1 MEANMPVKKV
11 SDKLFDS
18 TIKALVKNFGAGY
31 DNRGL
36 AESKPEGI
44 PTGHDDL
51 DDILTKGASGIYLGG
66 LVEILGSEGG
76 GKTSIALRVVGN
88 AQRLGHRCC
97 WIDAE
102 AGFDEGLATLNGCD
116 PTELVMPDLADTRAV
131 NRPSDS
137 VSFFNA
143 TEILEMIYKTIISNV
158 FGVIILD
165 SVAGLMPE
173 RVLKDDF
180 DANKMGVAEVARSLA
195 QMLGKIAQACKKTK
209 TTAIFI
215 NQRRD
220 KPGTWFEDKF
230 HTPGGRALKHY
241 AHQRISVEKK
251 NGSEGKVYAD
261 EDGYKTLIG
270 HYAKIVIVKN
280 KKAPPV
286 PDGMVIEV
294 PIYYKKYFPDNAK
307 KCYDLARQMQIIK
320 IRNGVL
326 TWKEDDVIILQEEG
340 ESVILS
346 KIRDNKMEN
355 HLAFSCMSAET
366 SEINK
371 KRKIPIRINQGVK
384 DLASKYS
391 PDKQK
396 RKMKDIKTSKDKGSL
411 LDLSDTSG
419 NNENN

>member
-1 MEANMPVKKV
+1 MPIKDV
-11 SDKLFDS
+11 SDKVFDS
-18 TIKALVKNFGAGY
+18 TIKTLVKNFGAGY

-36 AESKPEGI
+36 AESKPDGV

-51 DDILTKGASGIYLGG
+51 DDILTKGASGLYLGG

-88 AQRLGHRCC
+88 AQRIGHRCC

-116 PTELVMPDLADTRAV
+116 PTKLVMPDLADTRAV
-131 NRPSDS
+131 NSSSDS

-143 TEILEMIYKTIISNV
+143 TEILEMIYRSIISNV
-158 FGVIILD
+158 FGIIVLD

-173 RVLKDDF
+173 RVLQDDF
-180 DANKMGVAEVARSLA
+180 DANKMGIAEVARSLA
-195 QMLGKIAQACKKTK
+195 QMLGKIAQACKKTQ

-220 KPGTWFEDKF
+220 KPGAYFEDKF

-280 KKAPPV
+280 KKAPPI

-307 KCYDLARQMQIIK
+307 KCYDLARQMQVIK
-320 IRNGVL
+320 IRNGIL
-326 TWKEDDVIILQEEG
+326 TWKDGDTIILQENG
-340 ESVILS
+340 ESVVLS
-346 KIRDNKMEN
+346 KIRENKMEAQ
-355 HLAFSCMSAET
+355 LAAAIVVAEA
-366 SEINK
+366 SESNQK
-371 KRKIPIRINQGVK
+371 KKIPVKVNQGIK
-384 DLASKYS
+384 ELASTYS
-391 PDKQK
+391 GNKSQQK
-396 RKMKDIKTSKDKGSL
+396 LKSAKMSKTKGSL
-411 LDLSDTSG
+411 LDLSDTAA
-419 NNENN
+419 NNETT